1 MAGVGEAQRR
11 QAGRSRPLHP
21 SGRGPPPPPPRPRFE
36 PVDRE
41 KVRFPI
47 SFAYFNSLGF
57 HNSRLL
63 YTLFYYFF
71 KFFYSVIFETFR
83 IS

>member
-47 SFAYFNSLGF
+47 SFAYF
-57 HNSRLL
+57 
-63 YTLFYYFF
+63 
-71 KFFYSVIFETFR
+71 
-83 IS
+83 